1 MILPP
6 SEERT
11 HQNGGTPPS
20 SPYDNPRG
28 TVTVESVDALH
39 FLGGFQR
46 IPSGRPRGFWGKAG
60 PAGCGQGGRKI
71 NKKVRLFH
79 RDCEK
84 WYRHPRTTIHTH
96 LPATLALDIIWHAK
110 SNTAEDHMTRSV
122 FFSFFFFWEITE
134 FVFVDISGGWLY
146 IIVDYGYWREEG
158 WFRGSDLWALD
169 FKR

>member
-96 LPATLALDIIWHAK
+96 LPATFALDIIWHGK

-122 FFSFFFFWEITE
+122 FFFFFLFLGNNRVRVCWHFWWLVIYNSRLRILKRRRL
-134 FVFVDISGGWLY
+134 ISGFWSLST
-146 IIVDYGYWREEG
+146 R
-158 WFRGSDLWALD
+158 F
-169 FKR
+169 